1 MCRDGLA
8 VIVIEIKLFHVISLG
23 LDAGSSHHGRGL
35 DALLAAFVVPVEHS
49 WAGALWLS
57 GLKQILLT
65 HNVVSQ
71 FHSKPI
77 WHAALSMSLF
87 LLVLSCLLS
96 NWEDKGFL
104 VHWL

>member
-8 VIVIEIKLFHVISLG
+8 VFVIEIKLFHVISLG
-23 LDAGSSHHGRGL
+23 VDVGTSHHGRVEML
-35 DALLAAFVVPVEHS
+35 RWQCYVVPVEHS

-65 HNVVSQ
+65 LNVVSQ

-77 WHAALSMSLF
+77 WHAILSASVSYFPLCT
-87 LLVLSCLLS
+87 V
-96 NWEDKGFL
+96 
-104 VHWL
+104 